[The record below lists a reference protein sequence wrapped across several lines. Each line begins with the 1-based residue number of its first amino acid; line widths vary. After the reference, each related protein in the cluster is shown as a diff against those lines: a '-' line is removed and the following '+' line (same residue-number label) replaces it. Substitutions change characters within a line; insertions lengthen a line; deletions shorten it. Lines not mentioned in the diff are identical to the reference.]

1 MAKAVGNALRAVV
14 TFIVVAAVASVV
26 GIPFQAFS
34 ATFGT
39 LVTAASV
46 SLVFASTLF

>member
-1 MAKAVGNALRAVV
+1 MAKAVKSALRAVV

-34 ATFGT
+34 TTFST
-39 LVTAASV
+39 LVSAA
-46 SLVFASTLF
+46 